1 MPFALSVSIFPIV
14 TGTFVHIDLDI
25 KEGIIT
31 AIIGS
36 PRVYED
42 SKNPNMQRQIAHYGK
57 TKARIINAIG
67 GLILAAVGAWLLYGW
82 LFVPQP

>member
-1 MPFALSVSIFPIV
+1 MDTFMHYFRLLIPLIFLI
-14 TGTFVHIDLDI
+14 GGLWS
-25 KEGIIT
+25 IIT